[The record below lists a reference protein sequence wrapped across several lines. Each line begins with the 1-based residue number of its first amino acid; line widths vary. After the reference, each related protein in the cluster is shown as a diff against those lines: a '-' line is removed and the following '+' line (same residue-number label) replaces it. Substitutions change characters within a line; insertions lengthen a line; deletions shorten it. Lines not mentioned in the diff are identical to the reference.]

1 MNVSEPR
8 WPLVVFD
15 LDGTVA
21 DTIGLIIAS
30 YEHAMCAVLGETP
43 TQEESRGWIGQ
54 TLTATF
60 TARHPDRVAELTEAY
75 TTWNRAHLAEL
86 LEDYPGIPEL
96 LAALHA
102 AGVRMGVATSKRRGA
117 AQDTL
122 RHAGLTDL
130 PVTVAM
136 EDTDVHK
143 PDPAPLLLAV
153 QRLGGAPAEAAYVGD
168 AVVDVMAAR
177 AAGMAAI
184 AVSWGAASRELLAAA
199 GPDALVDTV
208 EELRQLLLPTAGTSP
223 R

>member
-1 MNVSEPR
+1 VSEPR

-21 DTIGLIIAS
+21 NTIPLIIAS

-43 TQEESRGWIGQ
+43 TTEESRSWIGQ
-54 TLTATF
+54 TLVATF
-60 TARHPDRVAELTEAY
+60 TARHPDRVAELIEAY

-96 LAALHA
+96 LAALRA
-102 AGVRMGVATSKRRGA
+102 AGVGVGVATSKRREA
-117 AQDTL
+117 ALATL
-122 RHAGLTDL
+122 RHAGLADL

-153 QRLGGAPAEAAYVGD
+153 QRLGGAPAAAAYVGD

-177 AAGMAAI
+177 AAGMAAV
-184 AVSWGAASRELLAAA
+184 AVSWGAASRDLLAAA
-199 GPDALVDTV
+199 EPDALVDTV
-208 EELRQLLLPTAGTSP
+208 EELHALLMPAQG